1 MFGWR
6 DTALVYALL
15 TAGVCAPLYIFC
27 LPRREVAR
35 DGAAMTS
42 SQSPASAAPQSG
54 IFAMVLGVIA
64 LYAFTTFGLSS
75 VFIELLKARGLSAQ
89 EAIFFG
95 SSLGVIQ
102 VSARLVDFVGGD
114 KWDGITT
121 GLFAGLLLP
130 VAMLVLLAGG
140 GGHWSI
146 IVFIM
151 IYGLGSGAL
160 VVARATIPLVFY
172 DKTAFARITARIA
185 LPINLTSALAPPIFA
200 GLLVH
205 LGSTVMIVLVFGS
218 SCLGLAL
225 LYLLKQRR
233 PTPAKSMAPS

>member
-1 MFGWR
+1 VFWPVTAFLAGAIGWR
-6 DTALVYALL
+6 DTVLVYALL
-15 TAGVCAPLYIFC
+15 MVAVCAPLYVFC
-27 LPRREVAR
+27 LPAKPE
-35 DGAAMTS
+35 
-42 SQSPASAAPQSG
+42 PG
-54 IFAMVLGVIA
+54 IFVMVLVIVA

-75 VFIELLKARGLSAQ
+75 VFIELLKARGLSGP

-102 VSARLVDFVGGD
+102 VSARVVDFVGGD
-114 KWDGITT
+114 KWDGVTT

-140 GGHWSI
+140 THWSI
-146 IVFIM
+146 IGFIL

-172 DKTAFARITARIA
+172 DKAAFARITARIA
-185 LPINLTSALAPPIFA
+185 LPINLISAMAPPIFA

-205 LGSTVMIVLVFGS
+205 LGSTVLIVVVLAS
-218 SCLGLAL
+218 SCLAL
-225 LYLLKQRR
+225 VLLFLLRQHR
-233 PTPAKSMAPS
+233 PMPAKA